1 MNDGDLISAVVPVVG
16 LWLTVEKIIHHDE
29 IPFVII
35 RPRGLI
41 ASSDPAPCDARV
53 VKHDA
58 KKRKTPLAGRCRHK
72 TAKYPFP
79 IDAEIF
85 DKSAAS
91 VMIPEPFSRTISVWL
106 VNV

>member
-58 KKRKTPLAGRCRHK
+58 KKEKLPSPGDAGTKLLNIRFPSTP
-72 TAKYPFP
+72 KYSIRVLPL
-79 IDAEIF
+79 
-85 DKSAAS
+85 S
-91 VMIPEPFSRTISVWL
+91 
-106 VNV
+106 